1 MCYDNENP
9 EKVLDTAGRKF
20 NDLEKED
27 VTTQMSD
34 LQSLVKE
41 EMDRLQEMK
50 KDTTGKFEA
59 VKVGI
64 GAFDDYV

>member
-41 EMDRLQEMK
+41 EMDSK
-50 KDTTGKFEA
+50 KDTFCIICGSF
-59 VKVGI
+59 V
-64 GAFDDYV
+64 D